1 MKLSINVVLTDEE
14 TGERY
19 ITAPEIKTGTCLGC
33 VFGASSDCLV
43 ENDINAKICVDN
55 KAIFVKVEESK

>member
-1 MKLSINVVLTDEE
+1 MKLSINVILTNEE
-14 TGERY
+14 TGEKY
-19 ITAPEIKTGTCLGC
+19 ITAPEVKTGSCLGC
-33 VFGASSDCLV
+33 VFGVYSDCVV